1 MFYKNFRSIAV
12 LAICFSLCACSK
24 LNVKND
30 YPKTRQQKEEDRIG
44 KLTGTGLTF
53 GKGSSE
59 SSSASSQMDIN
70 TYLWK
75 ASIDQ
80 VNFMPLNST
89 DSLSGTIVTDW
100 YSINDNSKERY
111 KVNIYIIGKELTSH
125 SLKVSVYKRI
135 IGSNGNWNNQYQDSN
150 LAEKIKTKI
159 IERAREL
166 KVSESEVE

>member
-1 MFYKNFRSIAV
+1 MFYKNFRFIAV
-12 LAICFSLCACSK
+12 LAICSSLCACSK

-44 KLTGTGLTF
+44 KLTGNGLTF
-53 GKGSSE
+53 GKGNSE
-59 SSSASSQMDIN
+59 SSSVSNQMNIN
-70 TYLWK
+70 TYLWR

-111 KVNIYIIGKELTSH
+111 KVNIYIFGKELASNA
-125 SLKVSVYKRI
+125 LKVSVYKRI
-135 IGSNGNWNNQYQDSN
+135 IRDNGSWSNQYQDLN

-166 KVSESEVE
+166 KVLENEVQ